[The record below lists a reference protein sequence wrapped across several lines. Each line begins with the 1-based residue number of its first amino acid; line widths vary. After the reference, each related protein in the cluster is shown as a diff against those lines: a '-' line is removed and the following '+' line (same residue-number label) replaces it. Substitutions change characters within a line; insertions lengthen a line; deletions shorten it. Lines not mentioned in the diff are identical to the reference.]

1 MFRAREPGESASY
14 GFTFLR
20 QIKGPPF
27 PDTIKI
33 LEELSK
39 AVAEAVQ
46 RALPGYDFEQPDAK
60 HPYDYGNT
68 KRRRSHYGV
77 YHLGVRQKGQDRD
90 TMRVAVELR
99 GGDHGDDSPYLRAQ
113 LRAQREHGLKSN
125 ERISLHIF
133 WAARLEAPQ
142 PVPIE
147 KSLDM
152 QGAAD
157 QPEGGTSSAQDD
169 GPKIRPA
176 KDPEMQGLES
186 AETDDELAPVRLR
199 LRRVSYSSVE
209 LLLNNDALTDRD
221 GSVCRF

>member
-1 MFRAREPGESASY
+1 MFRAREPGESTSY

-27 PDTIKI
+27 PDTIMI

-46 RALPGYDFEQPDAK
+46 RALPGYDFEPPLKYLGDFER
-60 HPYDYGNT
+60 G
-68 KRRRSHYGV
+68 RRQYGV
-77 YHLGVRQKGQDRD
+77 YHLGVRQKGRDRD

-113 LRAQREHGLKSN
+113 HKHRLKSN
-125 ERISLHIF
+125 EGISLHIF
-133 WAARLEAPQ
+133 WASRLEAPQ

>member
-1 MFRAREPGESASY
+1 MIIGIPNGGAVTMA
-14 GFTFLR
+14 FTIWVF
-20 QIKGPPF
+20 
-27 PDTIKI
+27 
-33 LEELSK
+33 
-39 AVAEAVQ
+39 
-46 RALPGYDFEQPDAK
+46 
-60 HPYDYGNT
+60 
-68 KRRRSHYGV
+68 
-77 YHLGVRQKGQDRD
+77 DRD

-113 LRAQREHGLKSN
+113 LRAQRKHGLKSN
-125 ERISLHIF
+125 VRISLHIF

-169 GPKIRPA
+169 RPKIRPA

-186 AETDDELAPVRLR
+186 AETDDEPAPVRLR